1 MSPSE
6 ASALF
11 LRLFSDFFL
20 SNPLY
25 VGNRCSQE
33 LIAETRASAAY
44 ATVTLSSGAD
54 AASFLE
60 SMAQQADD
68 HVDVCCQIPDE
79 AVAADLT
86 DPTMFGTTL
95 LLSFS
100 GLVENVPID
109 AVVKV
114 MYKYKESN
122 ASHLV
127 VIGPNRLQMSSCL
140 QLLRCE
146 LPCRHTVAT
155 LVTELKRAD
164 EFKGES
170 IHPGG
175 DLRYSHGRKRVLDP
189 VTSTVM
195 GAVRTRGGG
204 VTGDLEG
211 IDCW

>member
-1 MSPSE
+1 
-6 ASALF
+6 
-11 LRLFSDFFL
+11 
-20 SNPLY
+20 
-25 VGNRCSQE
+25 
-33 LIAETRASAAY
+33 
-44 ATVTLSSGAD
+44 
-54 AASFLE
+54 
-60 SMAQQADD
+60 MAQQADD

-86 DPTMFGTTL
+86 DTTMFGTTL

-127 VIGPNRLQMSSCL
+127 VIGPNGFQTCSCL
-140 QLLRCE
+140 QLLRCG
-146 LPCRHTVAT
+146 LPCRHTVAA

-170 IHPGG
+170 IYPRWRSSIRPWSIEGVGFSDFNGHKRGP
-175 DLRYSHGRKRVLDP
+175 YS
-189 VTSTVM
+189 
-195 GAVRTRGGG
+195 RGGG
-204 VTGDLEG
+204 YWGPRRHRLWRRG
-211 IDCW
+211 KNQWKQ